1 MWYRRLRWLKVV
13 AMLLDVVAAIILSGV
28 IYTARRVMARERKID
43 DAVIAAM
50 KYDDKLVILAIV
62 LLVMSFFML
71 VFEEIVSGINQSADI
86 RQHIREEALEVIK
99 QLNDLPASNL
109 LVELKQILLS
119 ITTKNKN
126 T

>member
-71 VFEEIVSGINQSADI
+71 VFEEIVSGINQSAAI